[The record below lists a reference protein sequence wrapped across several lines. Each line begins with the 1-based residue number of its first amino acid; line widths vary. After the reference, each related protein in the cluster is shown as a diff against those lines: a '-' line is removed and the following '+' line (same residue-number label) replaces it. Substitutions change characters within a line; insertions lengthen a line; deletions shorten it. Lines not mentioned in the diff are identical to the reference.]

1 MLTTS
6 THKSKESLLHKL
18 DCGILRNLNVGHLIK
33 LKALT

>member
-6 THKSKESLLHKL
+6 TYKSKRSLLHKL
-18 DCGILRNLNVGHLIK
+18 DCGISRKLNVGHLIK